1 MSAMVFRSTLVWI
14 RSGRGIFN
22 FPTPTP
28 RGNFLKNDKR
38 SLFGRSFVLAVFII
52 EYPHMAKII
61 GSIYRGVLKPILFLF
76 DAEKVHDAFTSVG
89 VFLGKYK
96 TMRTITRALFAYKN
110 PRLEQTVLGIK
121 FANPIG
127 LSAGFDKDAKMI
139 GIMPEVGFGFAEVG
153 SITGEPCD
161 GNPKPRLWRLPNLG
175 ALVVHYGLKNEGCEK
190 IAARLK
196 EKKFK
201 IPIGTNVAKTNNVA
215 CAETE
220 AGIADYAKAF
230 AAFVDI
236 GDYFTVNISCPNAY
250 GGEPFVDPIRLDL
263 LLARLDSIP
272 TKKPVFLKLS
282 PDLANETLDA
292 LIAVCAK
299 HRVQGFICT
308 NLTKEKKNE
317 NEIRL
322 KGGLSGRV
330 VKQLS
335 DDQIAYIYNKTK
347 GRYVIIG
354 CGGVSSAKDA
364 FHKIQLGAT
373 LVELVTGMIFEG
385 PQVVG
390 EINHGLVRLM
400 DQHGFKN
407 ISEVI
412 GTAEKN
418 I

>member
-1 MSAMVFRSTLVWI
+1 
-14 RSGRGIFN
+14 
-22 FPTPTP
+22 
-28 RGNFLKNDKR
+28 
-38 SLFGRSFVLAVFII
+38 
-52 EYPHMAKII
+52 MAKII
-61 GSIYRGVLKPILFLF
+61 GSIYRGVLKPVLFLF

-96 TMRTITRALFAYKN
+96 TMRAITHALFAYKN

-127 LSAGFDKDAKMI
+127 LSAGFDKDAKI
-139 GIMPEVGFGFAEVG
+139 TDIMPEVGFGFAEVG
-153 SITGEPCD
+153 SITGEPCE
-161 GNPKPRLWRLPNLG
+161 GNPKPRLWRLPKLG

-201 IPIGTNVAKTNNVA
+201 IPVGTNVAKTNNVA

-230 AAFVDI
+230 AALAEI

-250 GGEPFVDPIRLDL
+250 GGEPFTDPARLER
-263 LLARLDSIP
+263 LLARLDAVP
-272 TKKPVFLKLS
+272 TKKPVFLKFS
-282 PDLANETLDA
+282 PDLPNDRLDA
-292 LIAVCAK
+292 LLDVCTK
-299 HRVQGFICT
+299 HRVHGFICT
-308 NLTKEKKNE
+308 NLTKEKKE
-317 NEIRL
+317 QNEIRL
-322 KGGLSGRV
+322 KGGLSGRM

-347 GRYVIIG
+347 GKYIIIG

-373 LVELVTGMIFEG
+373 LVELITGMIFEG
-385 PQVVG
+385 PQLIG
-390 EINHGLVRLM
+390 EINRGLVRLM
-400 DQHGFKN
+400 DQHGFKT
-407 ISEVI
+407 IGEAI
-412 GTAEKN
+412 GTLNKPN
-418 I
+418 V